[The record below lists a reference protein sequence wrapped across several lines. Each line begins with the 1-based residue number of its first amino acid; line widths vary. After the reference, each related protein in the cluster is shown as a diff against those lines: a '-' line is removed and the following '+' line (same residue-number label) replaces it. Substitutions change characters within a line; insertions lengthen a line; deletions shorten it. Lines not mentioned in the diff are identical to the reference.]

1 MKATHKDW
9 ILFNG
14 RMINTKEEQP
24 MVALEERGFQF
35 GDGIYEVFR
44 LYDGKPHLLDL
55 HLERFFNSMA
65 EIKLIPP
72 FTKEELVEELY
83 QMIKKSISRR
93 WECIFTNIKRAQPRN
108 HVYESD
114 LQPTYFANLVSF
126 PRPVASMEAGIK
138 VTVEED
144 IRWKFCHIKSLN
156 LLPNIMIKTK

>member
-1 MKATHKDW
+1 MGKNESYHKDW

-72 FTKEELVEELY
+72 FTKEELVEELH
-83 QMIKKSISRR
+83 QMIEKINFKKMGMYIYKYQ
-93 WECIFTNIKRAQPRN
+93 EVHN
-108 HVYESD
+108 HAIMYMNQIYNRHI
-114 LQPTYFANLVSF
+114 LQILFRSQDQWLQW
-126 PRPVASMEAGIK
+126 RQGL
-138 VTVEED
+138 
-144 IRWKFCHIKSLN
+144 R
-156 LLPNIMIKTK
+156 

>member
-55 HLERFFNSMA
+55 HLERFFNSMV

-83 QMIKKSISRR
+83 QMIEKINFKKMGMYIYKYQ
-93 WECIFTNIKRAQPRN
+93 EVYNRAIMYMNQIYNR
-108 HVYESD
+108 HI
-114 LQPTYFANLVSF
+114 LQILFRSQ
-126 PRPVASMEAGIK
+126 
-138 VTVEED
+138 D
-144 IRWKFCHIKSLN
+144 Q
-156 LLPNIMIKTK
+156 LLQWRQGLR

>member
-1 MKATHKDW
+1 MKAIHKDW

-83 QMIKKSISRR
+83 QMIEKSISRR
-93 WECIFTNIKRAQPRN
+93 WECIFTNIKRCTTAQ
-108 HVYESD
+108 SC
-114 LQPTYFANLVSF
+114 
-126 PRPVASMEAGIK
+126 I
-138 VTVEED
+138 
-144 IRWKFCHIKSLN
+144 
-156 LLPNIMIKTK
+156 

>member
-72 FTKEELVEELY
+72 FT
-83 QMIKKSISRR
+83 
-93 WECIFTNIKRAQPRN
+93 
-108 HVYESD
+108 
-114 LQPTYFANLVSF
+114 
-126 PRPVASMEAGIK
+126 
-138 VTVEED
+138 
-144 IRWKFCHIKSLN
+144 
-156 LLPNIMIKTK
+156 

>member
-83 QMIKKSISRR
+83 QMIEKNQFQEDRSEEHTSELQSR
-93 WECIFTNIKRAQPRN
+93 E
-108 HVYESD
+108 
-114 LQPTYFANLVSF
+114 
-126 PRPVASMEAGIK
+126 
-138 VTVEED
+138 
-144 IRWKFCHIKSLN
+144 
-156 LLPNIMIKTK
+156 